1 MVGTSLSKPH
11 LGATSFAFPCMLQ
24 SSVKGGWNVPCGLPG
39 GHFHFTLNTV
49 GIIIFESWL
58 EKMAELVV
66 IIFESRQIWLEK
78 MAELVAVLAGWASW
92 LRR

>member
-1 MVGTSLSKPH
+1 
-11 LGATSFAFPCMLQ
+11 
-24 SSVKGGWNVPCGLPG
+24 
-39 GHFHFTLNTV
+39 
-49 GIIIFESWL
+49 
-58 EKMAELVV
+58 MAELVV